1 MNESNDLRRDEAVN
15 KLKEL
20 AEDIDICLFC
30 TDLETRD
37 VSFFRPMSTKEV
49 DAEGNIWFLSGRDS
63 EKNEEITQGDH
74 RVQLLYSHPG
84 KSSFLVV
91 TGRAEIFYDRPKIDE
106 LWNSL
111 DKTWFRKGQND
122 PNISII
128 RVIPE
133 DAHYWDT
140 KGNRMV
146 NFLKMAA
153 SVVTGKTLVKGEEG
167 KLQTH

>member
-1 MNESNDLRRDEAVN
+1 MSEINVLYSKEAVN

-37 VSFFRPMSTKEV
+37 VSFYRPMSTKEV
-49 DAEGNIWFLSGRDS
+49 DENGNIWFLSNRDS
-63 EKNEEITQGDH
+63 EKNKEITEGDKT
-74 RVQLLYSHPG
+74 VQLVYSHPG

-91 TGRAEIFYDRPKIDE
+91 NGKATILYDRQKIE
-106 LWNSL
+106 ALWNSL
-111 DKTWFRKGQND
+111 DKAWFKEGKDD
-122 PNISII
+122 PDISII
-128 RVIPE
+128 KVTPE
-133 DAHYWDT
+133 SAHYWDT

-153 SVVTGKTLVKGEEG
+153 SVLTGTTLVQGEEG
-167 KLQTH
+167 RLQPH